1 MKGIAVMS
9 VKDMVDSFLKGLS
22 KDEYEIRPGQ
32 ANQMKFMARFFPNF
46 ILKQMSKPVDRMHAA

>member
-1 MKGIAVMS
+1 
-9 VKDMVDSFLKGLS
+9 MVDSFLKGLS